1 MPKKTVKRPTLCW
14 KCLNAVPTAT
24 SGCSWSRDLVPVPGS
39 VAEKHQQKSNGSIY
53 EAYCVDYCPEF
64 QKDSKVPEQI
74 CKNDEACMSL
84 AVIILQKQMERYRQ
98 VLEWYR
104 QALDQYA
111 RTRKDKFLGQ
121 IRDIERELLT
131 PYYAD
136 LSLHTVDLRAVC
148 NELRQKAGLPK
159 LEEMQ

>member
-1 MPKKTVKRPTLCW
+1 MPKKTIKRPTLCW
-14 KCLNAVPTAT
+14 KCRNAMPTAT
-24 SGCSWSRDLVPVPGS
+24 SGCSWSRDLVPVPGW

-74 CKNDEACMSL
+74 CKNDEACMRL
-84 AVIILQKQMERYRQ
+84 AVIILQKQMER
-98 VLEWYR
+98 YR

-131 PYYAD
+131 PYYAA

-159 LEEMQ
+159 LEEKMQ

>member
-14 KCLNAVPTAT
+14 KCRNAVPTET
-24 SGCSWSRDLVPVPGS
+24 TGCSWSRDFVPVDGWVVENHTTPHANDG
-39 VAEKHQQKSNGSIY
+39 GMIT
-53 EAYCVDYCPEF
+53 AYCVDYCPEF
-64 QKDSKVPEQI
+64 QKDSKAPEQI
-74 CKNDEACMSL
+74 CKNDEACMRL
-84 AVIILQKQMERYRQ
+84 AVIILQKQMER
-98 VLEWYR
+98 YR

-131 PYYAD
+131 PYYAA

-148 NELRQKAGLPK
+148 NDLRQKAGLQK
-159 LEEMQ
+159 LEEKMQ

>member
-14 KCLNAVPTAT
+14 KCRNAVPTAT
-24 SGCSWSRDLVPVPGS
+24 SGCSWSRDFVPVPGW
-39 VAEKHQQKSNGSIY
+39 VAEKHTTPHANDGGTIT
-53 EAYCVDYCPEF
+53 AYCVDYCPEF

-74 CKNDEACMSL
+74 CKNDEACMRL

-98 VLEWYR
+98 
-104 QALDQYA
+104 ALDQYA
-111 RTRKDKFLGQ
+111 RTRKGKFLGQ

-131 PYYAD
+131 PYYAA

-148 NELRQKAGLPK
+148 NELRQKAGLSE
-159 LEEMQ
+159 LEEEMQ

>member
-1 MPKKTVKRPTLCW
+1 MIT
-14 KCLNAVPTAT
+14 
-24 SGCSWSRDLVPVPGS
+24 
-39 VAEKHQQKSNGSIY
+39 
-53 EAYCVDYCPEF
+53 AYCVDYSPEF

-74 CKNDEACMSL
+74 CKNDEACMRL

-98 VLEWYR
+98 V
-104 QALDQYA
+104 LDQYA

>member
-1 MPKKTVKRPTLCW
+1 MPKKTVKCPTLCW
-14 KCLNAVPTAT
+14 KCRNAVPTAT
-24 SGCSWSRDLVPVPGS
+24 SGCSWSRDLAPVPGW
-39 VAEKHQQKSNGSIY
+39 VAEKRTMPRANDGGTIT
-53 EAYCVDYCPEF
+53 AYCVDYCPKF

-74 CKNDEACMSL
+74 CKNDEACMRL

-98 VLEWYR
+98 
-104 QALDQYA
+104 ALDQYA
-111 RTRKDKFLGQ
+111 RTRKAKLLGQ

-131 PYYAD
+131 SHYAA

-159 LEEMQ
+159 LEEM